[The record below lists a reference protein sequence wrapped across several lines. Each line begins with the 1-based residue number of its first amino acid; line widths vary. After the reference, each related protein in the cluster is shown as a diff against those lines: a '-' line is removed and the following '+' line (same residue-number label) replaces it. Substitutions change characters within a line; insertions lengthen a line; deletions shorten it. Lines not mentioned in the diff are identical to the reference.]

1 MLRRCARRPRHA
13 IMRKLRPIE
22 AQVLAWSA
30 LLGVLA
36 LMMLVIVDPLFI
48 APLRQDHAAQARM
61 AKAERAAIQEIA
73 RGRILARAHHAAG
86 ASAVMQGIELP
97 AHAGNAAAAE
107 LLQTVQS
114 ILLTSTRQG
123 AGCVSLSESPLP
135 AREPGS
141 APYHTARLSVVMS
154 CGTVDLVNV
163 LARIERS
170 RPLLII
176 PVLDA
181 YQAPVLDTTPNAI
194 PRPLEAHLI
203 VEGFWQPSMHP

>member
-1 MLRRCARRPRHA
+1 
-13 IMRKLRPIE
+13 MRKLRPIE

-135 AREPGS
+135 ARDSGS

>member
-1 MLRRCARRPRHA
+1 MLRRCARRPHHA
-13 IMRKLRPIE
+13 MRKLLPIE
-22 AQVLAWSA
+22 AQVLAWFA

-48 APLRQDHAAQARM
+48 AQLRHDRAAQARA

-86 ASAVMQGIELP
+86 ASSVMQGIELP

-107 LLQTVQS
+107 LLQNVQS

-135 AREPGS
+135 ARDQGS
-141 APYHTARLSVVMS
+141 TPYHTARLSVVMS

-181 YQAPVLDTTPNAI
+181 YQAPVVNPTLNAI
-194 PRPLEAHLI
+194 PRPLEVHLI
-203 VEGFWQPSMHP
+203 VEGFWQPSVHP

>member
-135 AREPGS
+135 ARDSGS

-181 YQAPVLDTTPNAI
+181 YQAPVVNPTLNAI
-194 PRPLEAHLI
+194 PRPLEVRLI
-203 VEGFWQPSMHP
+203 VEGFWQPSVHP